1 MPSPIMLTGGTALLC
16 GAGIFLASSTLHAS
30 PRRHP
35 LEIDGEL
42 GVVVFFGS
50 AYRNSLRAFGQDG
63 PHAGFQVTDR
73 ALWGFGG
80 RVRMGLRVG
89 YLVTRAAEGDT
100 LPDYPLGARSVGDAH
115 FHLFDAGWALR
126 LIVTRSTAPGTSNA
140 RFGFDLE
147 VGAVAALTTWP
158 RGSEVNLLPRLGLS
172 TVLLFGTRS
181 SVSLGMR
188 LGVQYIPSGGASG
201 GAWGD
206 PAFAG
211 VTFGFEL
218 GGRP

>member
-1 MPSPIMLTGGTALLC
+1 MLTGGTALLC
-16 GAGIFLASSTLHAS
+16 GAGLFLASSTLHAD

-35 LEIDGEL
+35 IELDGEL
-42 GVVVFFGS
+42 GAAVFFAS
-50 AYRNSLRAFGQDG
+50 DYRNSLRAFGQDG
-63 PHAGFQVTDR
+63 PNAGFQVAGR

-80 RVRMGLRVG
+80 RAQMGFRVG
-89 YLVTRAAEGDT
+89 YLVTRADAGDT
-100 LPDYPLGARSVGDAH
+100 LPDYILGARSAGDAQ
-115 FHLFDAGWALR
+115 FHIFDAGWALR
-126 LIVTRSTAPGTSNA
+126 LIVTRSTDPGTSNA

-158 RGSEVNLLPRLGLS
+158 RGSEVNLLPRIGVA

-181 SVSLGMR
+181 AVSLGMR
-188 LGVQYIPSGGASG
+188 LGLQYIPSGGASG

-211 VTFGFEL
+211 VTFGFEV